1 MCLAVPGQIIA
12 RHERGETP
20 MAQVDVRGVRSEACL
35 AYVPE
40 AQVGD
45 WVLVHLGMALQCL
58 DEQEALRQ
66 LSPALADLT
75 PEVQAVLLHTARG
88 ASEHWLVPIDDCY
101 RLVALIRREWRGLSG
116 GSTVWPA
123 IAGFFADLAE
133 PRRSTS

>member
-58 DEQEALRQ
+58 DEQEALRH
-66 LSPALADLT
+66 LAL
-75 PEVQAVLLHTARG
+75 
-88 ASEHWLVPIDDCY
+88 
-101 RLVALIRREWRGLSG
+101 
-116 GSTVWPA
+116 
-123 IAGFFADLAE
+123 LAE
-133 PRRSTS
+133 FAGAGDVGAAAEGPVG